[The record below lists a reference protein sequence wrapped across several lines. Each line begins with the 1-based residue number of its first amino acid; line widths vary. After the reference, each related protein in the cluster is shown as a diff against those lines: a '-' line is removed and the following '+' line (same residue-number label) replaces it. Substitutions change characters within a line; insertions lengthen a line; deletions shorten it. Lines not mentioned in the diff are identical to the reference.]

1 MTDPS
6 AGVQRHY
13 RSRATVERILKALA
27 DDGQDTARLTAEML
41 YPLDQFHGRGIA
53 ATRENV
59 ARLGLDATKHVLD
72 VGAGVGGPA
81 RYIAANFG
89 CRVTGI
95 DLTEEFVA
103 AAIELTQRCG
113 LADKVSFRQGNALK
127 MPFADAGFD
136 AATCFNVTMNIAD
149 KAGLAR
155 EIGRVLKRSARLVWT
170 EAAQGPAGAPIFP
183 LPWARTPDISFL
195 APPAAIRAAIEAGGF
210 RIVEWI
216 DESPNFGTVGRDA
229 QTNPQTALVNRQAN
243 EIVMGEDFLVRV
255 RNVGSGIAERR
266 LIPILAVAERL

>member
-1 MTDPS
+1 MTDPT
-6 AGVQRHY
+6 AGVQSHY

-27 DDGQDTARLTAEML
+27 DDGRDTARLTAEML

-59 ARLGLDATKHVLD
+59 AKLRLDASKHVLD
-72 VGAGVGGPA
+72 VGSGIGGPA
-81 RYIAANFG
+81 RYMAATFG

-103 AAIELTQRCG
+103 AAIELTRLCG
-113 LADKVSFRQGNALK
+113 LDDKVAFRTGNALT
-127 MPFADAGFD
+127 MPYANAGFD
-136 AATCFNVTMNIAD
+136 AATCFNVAMNIAD

-155 EIGRVLKRSARLVWT
+155 EIGRVLKRGARLVWT
-170 EAAQGPAGAPIFP
+170 EAAQGPAGTPPFP

-195 APPAAIRAAIEAGGF
+195 APPAAIRAAIEGGGF
-210 RIVEWI
+210 RIVEWT
-216 DESPNFGTVGRDA
+216 DESPTFGTVGRDA
-229 QTNPQTALVNRQAN
+229 QTDPQTALVNRQAN

-255 RNVGSGIAERR
+255 RNVGRGFAERR
-266 LIPILAVAERL
+266 LVPILAVAERI